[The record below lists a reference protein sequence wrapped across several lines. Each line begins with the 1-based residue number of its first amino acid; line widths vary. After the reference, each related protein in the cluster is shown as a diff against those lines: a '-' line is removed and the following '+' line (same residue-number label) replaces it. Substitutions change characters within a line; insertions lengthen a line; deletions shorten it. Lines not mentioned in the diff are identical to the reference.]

1 MPSGPLLASAHA
13 ELARQLATVPKGQQ
27 GAALAV
33 LDQDG
38 AFAVGFATRI
48 GDDWAIGA
56 DLSGVLGSPESLKA
70 QVIVTGSW

>member
-13 ELARQLATVPKGQQ
+13 ALAKQLAAVPAGKQ

-38 AFAVGFATRI
+38 AFAVGWASRI
-48 GDDWAIGA
+48 GDDWAIGGEV
-56 DLSGVLGSPESLKA
+56 SGVLRDPHALKA